1 MQFPSPTPGTR
12 THAVPAK
19 SAEELYMA
27 VKNALNGTY
36 YTYNKTDR
44 AFYVKLRVHR
54 PTCGVIYCYYDS
66 KEHEYSVE
74 IRRMGGEQVF
84 FWPTMSR
91 IRQEITRSGETKEET
106 KTPMVFDDITP
117 LSKDDQLR
125 EVDNLVQHMAAATVE
140 RYRVNI
146 MHELCDCMRS
156 YPDVHEQLVSRGV
169 QDTIFDV
176 VRNATLQ
183 EVRYVGLQCLMML
196 FTCPTFPVA
205 TRAAILAFYQGLD
218 VRIAS
223 HWGKLD
229 AMELLDLIARASA

>member
-12 THAVPAK
+12 THAVPVK
-19 SAEELYMA
+19 SAEDLYMT
-27 VKNALNGTY
+27 VHNALNGTY
-36 YTYNKTDR
+36 YTYNKTDS
-44 AFYVKLRVHR
+44 AFYVKMRVHR

-91 IRQEITRSGETKEET
+91 IRQEITLSGETKEET
-106 KTPMVFDDITP
+106 KTPMAFDDITP

-125 EVDNLVQHMAAATVE
+125 EVGKLVQHMAAATVE

-146 MHELCDCMRS
+146 MYELCDCMRS
-156 YPDVHEQLVSRGV
+156 YPDVHEQLVSQRV

-176 VRNATLQ
+176 VRNTTLQ
-183 EVRYVGLQCLMML
+183 EARYVGLQCLMTL
-196 FTCPTFPVA
+196 FTCPAFPIA
-205 TRAAILAFYQGLD
+205 TRAAILAFYQGLHM
-218 VRIAS
+218 RITN
-223 HWGKLD
+223 HWWKLD
-229 AMELLDLIARASA
+229 AMEFLDLIARASA